1 MEDRTY
7 MLLAKEVLKSELKY
21 FEDFFADSL
30 KSPIPLLQG
39 MFNYIL
45 KNKGK
50 QIRPM
55 FALLSSKVGGVVNEK
70 SYRAA
75 LVVELLHTASLI
87 HDDVVDES
95 MVRRGDFSVNA
106 LWRSKPA
113 VLGGDI
119 LSLNALLV
127 TLTNQDHKILEI
139 YTGAIGQIIEG
150 EILQLQKS
158 FKLNLDE
165 AIYFEI
171 IRAKTAAFFA
181 AACAAGASSTFEDET
196 QIQLMHSFGE
206 KVGIAFQIK
215 DDLLDYSLSDIG
227 KPRGHDIEDKKITLP
242 LIYTLNHCSP
252 KLKRKIVR
260 IIKNGKDEDGIK
272 FVVEEVIKAG
282 GIRYSQEKMFQYRD
296 EAIGILDS
304 FPESQARLA
313 LEELVRY
320 TTDRTY

>member
-1 MEDRTY
+1 ME
-7 MLLAKEVLKSELKY
+7 
-21 FEDFFADSL
+21 SL
-30 KSPIPLLQG
+30 KSPNPLLQG
-39 MFNYIL
+39 MFNYVH

-55 FALLSSKVGGVVNEK
+55 FSLLSARLGGTVNEK

-75 LVVELLHTASLI
+75 LVVELLHTASLV
-87 HDDVVDES
+87 HDDVVDDS

-127 TLTNQDHKILEI
+127 TLVHNDHRILQI

-158 FKLNLDE
+158 LKLNQDE
-165 AIYFEI
+165 GVYFEI
-171 IRAKTAAFFA
+171 IKAKTAAFFA
-181 AACAAGASSTFEDET
+181 AACAAGASSTFGDED
-196 QIQLMHSFGE
+196 QVQRIYNFGE

-242 LIYTLNHCSP
+242 LIYTLNRCSWL
-252 KLKRKIVR
+252 LKKKIIRKIR
-260 IIKNGKDEDGIK
+260 KGKDENAVK

-282 GIRYSQEKMFQYRD
+282 GIQYARDKMFQYRD
-296 EAIGILDS
+296 DAISILNS
-304 FPESQARLA
+304 FPESPAR
-313 LEELVRY
+313 
-320 TTDRTY
+320 

>member
-1 MEDRTY
+1 
-7 MLLAKEVLKSELKY
+7 MLLAREVLKSELRY

-30 KSPIPLLQG
+30 KSPLPLLQG
-39 MFNYIL
+39 MMNYIL

-55 FALLSSKVGGVVNEK
+55 FALLSSRLGGAVNDK

-113 VLGGDI
+113 VLGGDV
-119 LSLNALLV
+119 LSLKALLV
-127 TLTNQDHKILEI
+127 TLNHNDHKILEI
-139 YTGAIGQIIEG
+139 YTTAIGQIIEG
-150 EILQLQKS
+150 EILQLRKS
-158 FKLNLDE
+158 LKLNLDE
-165 AIYFEI
+165 DVYFEI
-171 IRAKTAAFFA
+171 ITAKTAAFFA
-181 AACAAGASSTFEDET
+181 AACAAGASSTFHDDIYV
-196 QIQLMHSFGE
+196 QRMHSFGE

-227 KPRGHDIEDKKITLP
+227 KPRGHDIEDKKVTLP
-242 LIYTLNHCSP
+242 LIYTLNHSSP
-252 KLKRKIVR
+252 ALKRKIVR
-260 IIKNGKDEDGIK
+260 IVKRGKDEKAIA

-282 GIRYSQEKMFQYRD
+282 GIQYAQEKMLFYRD
-296 EAIGILDS
+296 QALQLLYE
-304 FPESQARLA
+304 FPESEARSA

>member
-1 MEDRTY
+1 
-7 MLLAKEVLKSELKY
+7 MLLAREVLKEELKY
-21 FEDFFADSL
+21 FEDFFSESL
-30 KSPIPLLQG
+30 KSPLPLLQG
-39 MFNYIL
+39 MMSYIL

-55 FALLSSKVGGVVNEK
+55 FALLSSKLGGEVNEK

-75 LVVELLHTASLI
+75 LVVELLHTASLV

-119 LSLNALLV
+119 LSLKALLV
-127 TLTNQDHKILEI
+127 VLSHGDHKILEI
-139 YTGAIGQIIEG
+139 YSTAIGQIIEG
-150 EILQLQKS
+150 EILQLRKS
-158 FKLNLDE
+158 LKLNLDE
-165 AIYFEI
+165 EVYFEI
-171 IRAKTAAFFA
+171 IKAKTAAFFG
-181 AACAAGASSTFEDET
+181 AACAAGASSNFDDEEKVK
-196 QIQLMHSFGE
+196 LMHDFGE

-215 DDLLDYSLSDIG
+215 DDLLDYSLTDIG

-242 LIYTLNHCSP
+242 LIYTLNNCTP
-252 KLKRKIVR
+252 ALKKKIVR
-260 IIKNGKDEDGIK
+260 IIKKGKNEKAIAYI
-272 FVVEEVIKAG
+272 VEEVKKAG
-282 GIRYSQEKMFQYRD
+282 GIKYAQDMMFFYRD
-296 EAIGILDS
+296 EALKLLYN
-304 FPESQARLA
+304 FPESESRKA

>member
-1 MEDRTY
+1 
-7 MLLAKEVLKSELKY
+7 MLLAREVLKSELTY
-21 FEDFFADSL
+21 FEDFFADAL
-30 KSPIPLLQG
+30 KTPLPILQG
-39 MFNYIL
+39 MFSYIL

-55 FALLSSKVGGVVNEK
+55 FALLSSKLGGAVTEQ

-95 MVRRGDFSVNA
+95 MVRRGDFSINA

-127 TLTNQDHKILEI
+127 TLTNNDHKILEI
-139 YTGAIGQIIEG
+139 YAGAIGQIIEG
-150 EILQLQKS
+150 EILQLRKS

-165 AIYFEI
+165 NIYFEI

-181 AACAAGASSTFEDET
+181 AACAAGASSTFKDQEYVDR
-196 QIQLMHSFGE
+196 MYSFGE

-260 IIKNGKDEDGIK
+260 IIKSGKDEDAIK
-272 FVVEEVIKAG
+272 FVVDEVMKAG
-282 GIRYSQEKMFQYRD
+282 GIEYAQLTMNKYRD
-296 EAIGILDS
+296 EAIAVLNS
-304 FPESQARLA
+304 FPPSDTRKA

>member
-1 MEDRTY
+1 
-7 MLLAKEVLKSELKY
+7 MLLAREVLQEELKH
-21 FEDFFADSL
+21 FEDFFSESL
-30 KSPIPLLQG
+30 KSPLPLLQG
-39 MFNYIL
+39 MMSYIL

-55 FALLSSKVGGVVNEK
+55 FSLLSAKLGGEVNEK

-75 LVVELLHTASLI
+75 LVVELLHTASLV

-119 LSLNALLV
+119 LSLKALLV
-127 TLTNQDHKILEI
+127 VLSHGDYEILEI
-139 YTGAIGQIIEG
+139 YSAAIGQIIEG
-150 EILQLQKS
+150 EILQLRKS

-165 AIYFEI
+165 AVYFEI
-171 IRAKTAAFFA
+171 ITAKTAAFFA
-181 AACAAGASSTFEDET
+181 AACAAGASSIFSEEE
-196 QIQLMHSFGE
+196 QVQQMHAFGE

-215 DDLLDYSLSDIG
+215 DDLLDYSLTDIG

-242 LIYTLNHCSP
+242 LIYTLNNCTPH
-252 KLKRKIVR
+252 LKRKIIR
-260 IIKNGKDEDGIK
+260 IIKKDKGEKAIAYIVD
-272 FVVEEVIKAG
+272 EVKKAG
-282 GIRYSQEKMFQYRD
+282 GIKYAEDKMFYYRD
-296 EAIGILDS
+296 EALKLLYN
-304 FPESQARLA
+304 FPESDSRKA

>member
-1 MEDRTY
+1 
-7 MLLAKEVLKSELKY
+7 MLKAREVLKSELTY
-21 FEDFFADSL
+21 FGEFFADAMKTPL
-30 KSPIPLLQG
+30 PILEG
-39 MFNYIL
+39 MYGYIL

-55 FALLSSKVGGVVNEK
+55 FALLCSKLGGVVNEK

-127 TLTNQDHKILEI
+127 TLTNSDHRILEI
-139 YTGAIGQIIEG
+139 YAGAIGQIIEG
-150 EILQLQKS
+150 EILQLRKS
-158 FKLNLDE
+158 FRLNLDE
-165 AIYFEI
+165 HIYFDI
-171 IRAKTAAFFA
+171 IKAKTAAFFA
-181 AACAAGASSTFEDET
+181 AACAAGASSTFVDEK
-196 QIQLMHSFGE
+196 QVQKMYSFGE

-242 LIYTLNHCSP
+242 LIYTLNHCPSAM
-252 KLKRKIVR
+252 KRKIVR
-260 IIKNGKDEDGIK
+260 IIKRGKDESAIK
-272 FVVEEVIKAG
+272 YVVEEVIKAG
-282 GIRYSQEKMFQYRD
+282 GIHYARERMNQYRD
-296 EAIGILDS
+296 EAIAILNE
-304 FPESQARLA
+304 FPVSDTRAA

>member
-1 MEDRTY
+1 
-7 MLLAKEVLKSELKY
+7 
-21 FEDFFADSL
+21 
-30 KSPIPLLQG
+30 
-39 MFNYIL
+39 
-45 KNKGK
+45 
-50 QIRPM
+50 
-55 FALLSSKVGGVVNEK
+55 
-70 SYRAA
+70 
-75 LVVELLHTASLI
+75 
-87 HDDVVDES
+87 

-127 TLTNQDHKILEI
+127 TLTHRDHRILEI
-139 YTGAIGQIIEG
+139 YSGAIGQIIEG

-158 FKLNLDE
+158 IKLNLDE
-165 AIYFEI
+165 NIYFEI
-171 IRAKTAAFFA
+171 IKAKTAAFFA
-181 AACAAGASSTFEDET
+181 AACAAGASSTFTDEAM
-196 QIQLMHSFGE
+196 IQHMYTFGE

-252 KLKRKIVR
+252 SLKRKIVK
-260 IIKNGKDEDGIK
+260 IIKQGKNEDGIK

-282 GIRYSQEKMFQYRD
+282 GIQYAQAKMAQYRD
-296 EAIGILDS
+296 DAIAILAH
-304 FPESQARLA
+304 FQESPAKSA

>member
-1 MEDRTY
+1 
-7 MLLAKEVLKSELKY
+7 MLLAREVLKEELKY
-21 FEDFFADSL
+21 FEDYFADAL
-30 KSPIPLLQG
+30 KTPLPLLQG
-39 MFNYIL
+39 MFSYIL

-55 FALLSSKVGGVVNEK
+55 FALLSSKLGGTVNER

-127 TLTNQDHKILEI
+127 TLTGNDHRILEI
-139 YTGAIGQIIEG
+139 YAGAIGQIIEG
-150 EILQLQKS
+150 EILQLRKS
-158 FKLNLDE
+158 FRLNLDE
-165 AIYFEI
+165 SIYFDI
-171 IRAKTAAFFA
+171 IKAKTAAFFA
-181 AACAAGASSTFEDET
+181 AACAAGASSTFTDESL
-196 QIQLMHSFGE
+196 IQRMYSFGE

-242 LIYTLNHCSP
+242 LIYTLNHCAP
-252 KLKRKIVR
+252 GLKRKIVR
-260 IIKNGKDEDGIK
+260 IIKRGKDDDAIK
-272 FVVEEVIKAG
+272 FVVEQVVKAG
-282 GIRYSQEKMFQYRD
+282 GIKYAQEKMFNYRD
-296 EAIGILDS
+296 EAIAILNA
-304 FPESQARLA
+304 FPETDSRKA

>member
-1 MEDRTY
+1 
-7 MLLAKEVLKSELKY
+7 MLLAREVLKSELKY
-21 FEDFFADSL
+21 FEDFFADAM
-30 KSPIPLLQG
+30 KSPVPVLEG
-39 MFNYIL
+39 MLSYIL

-55 FALLSSKVGGVVNEK
+55 FALLSSKLGGELNER

-127 TLTNQDHKILEI
+127 TLTNRDHRILEI
-139 YTGAIGQIIEG
+139 YSGAIGQIIEG

-158 FKLNLDE
+158 IKLNLDE
-165 AIYFEI
+165 NIYFEI
-171 IRAKTAAFFA
+171 IKAKTAAFFA
-181 AACAAGASSTFEDET
+181 AACAAGASSTFGDED
-196 QIQLMHSFGE
+196 QVKRMYSFGE

-252 KLKRKIVR
+252 AMKRKIVK
-260 IIKNGKDEDGIK
+260 IIKRGKNEDGIK

-282 GIRYSQEKMFQYRD
+282 GIKYAQDKMARYRD
-296 EAIGILDS
+296 DAIAILDY
-304 FPESQARLA
+304 FPASGARSA

>member
-1 MEDRTY
+1 
-7 MLLAKEVLKSELKY
+7 MLLAREVLKSELAY
-21 FEDFFADSL
+21 FEDFFAESL
-30 KSPIPLLQG
+30 KNPLPLLQG
-39 MFNYIL
+39 MMNYIL

-55 FALLSSKVGGVVNEK
+55 FALLSSKLGGAVNEK

-106 LWRSKPA
+106 LWRNKPA

-127 TLTNQDHKILEI
+127 TLTKNDHKILEI
-139 YTGAIGQIIEG
+139 YAGAIGQIIEG
-150 EILQLQKS
+150 EILQLRKS
-158 FKLNLDE
+158 LKLNLE
-165 AIYFEI
+165 ESVYFEI
-171 IRAKTAAFFA
+171 ITAKTAAFFA
-181 AACAAGASSTFEDET
+181 AACAAGASSTFSNET
-196 QIQLMHSFGE
+196 EIQRMYNFGE

-242 LIYTLNHCSP
+242 LIYTLNNCSP
-252 KLKRKIVR
+252 ALKRKIIK
-260 IIKNGKDEDGIK
+260 IIKHGKDENAIR

-282 GIRYSQEKMFQYRD
+282 GIEYAKQKMASYRD
-296 EAIGILDS
+296 EALQTLNQFPDS
-304 FPESQARLA
+304 ESKRA

>member
-1 MEDRTY
+1 
-7 MLLAKEVLKSELKY
+7 MLLAREVLKSELEY
-21 FEDFFADSL
+21 FEDFFAESL
-30 KSPIPLLQG
+30 KNPLPMVQG
-39 MFNYIL
+39 MMNYIL

-55 FALLSSKVGGVVNEK
+55 FALLSSKLGGPVNEK

-75 LVVELLHTASLI
+75 LVVELLHTASLV

-106 LWRSKPA
+106 IWRSKPA

-127 TLTNQDHKILEI
+127 TLIQNDHKILEI
-139 YTGAIGQIIEG
+139 YAGAIGQIIEG
-150 EILQLQKS
+150 EILQLRKS
-158 FKLNLDE
+158 LKLNLNE
-165 AIYFEI
+165 AVYFEI
-171 IRAKTAAFFA
+171 ITAKTAAFFA
-181 AACAAGASSTFEDET
+181 AACAAGASTTFTSEE
-196 QIQLMHSFGE
+196 QVQRMYAFGE

-227 KPRGHDIEDKKITLP
+227 KPRGHDIEDKKVTLP
-242 LIYTLNHCSP
+242 LIYTLNNCSP
-252 KLKRKIVR
+252 ALKRKIVR
-260 IIKNGKDEDGIK
+260 IVKHGKDEDGIR

-282 GIRYSQEKMFQYRD
+282 GIQYANEVMARYRD
-296 EAIGILDS
+296 EALNYLHE
-304 FPESQARLA
+304 FPESDSQRA

>member
-1 MEDRTY
+1 M
-7 MLLAKEVLKSELKY
+7 
-21 FEDFFADSL
+21 
-30 KSPIPLLQG
+30 LQG
-39 MFNYIL
+39 MMNYIL

-55 FALLSSKVGGVVNEK
+55 FALLSAKLGGPVNEK

-106 LWRSKPA
+106 IWRSKPA

-119 LSLNALLV
+119 LSLNALLA
-127 TLTNQDHKILEI
+127 TLVKNDHKILEI
-139 YTGAIGQIIEG
+139 YAKAIGHIIEG
-150 EILQLQKS
+150 EILQLRKS
-158 FKLNLDE
+158 LKLNLDE
-165 AIYFEI
+165 AVYFEI
-171 IRAKTAAFFA
+171 ITAKTAAFFA
-181 AACAAGASSTFEDET
+181 AACAAGASTTFPSEEN
-196 QIQLMHSFGE
+196 IQNMHAFGE

-227 KPRGHDIEDKKITLP
+227 KPRGHDIEDKKVTLP

-252 KLKRKIVR
+252 ALKKKIVR
-260 IIKNGKDEDGIK
+260 IVKHGKDEDGIR
-272 FVVEEVIKAG
+272 FVVEEVVKAG
-282 GIRYSQEKMFQYRD
+282 GIQYANEVMAKYRD
-296 EAIGILDS
+296 EALTYLHG
-304 FPESQARLA
+304 FPESDSQRA

>member
-1 MEDRTY
+1 
-7 MLLAKEVLKSELKY
+7 MLLAREVLKSELTY

-30 KSPIPLLQG
+30 KTPLPILQG

-55 FALLSSKVGGVVNEK
+55 FALLSSKLGGAVNEQ

-95 MVRRGDFSVNA
+95 MVRRGDFSINA
-106 LWRSKPA
+106 LWKSKPA

-127 TLTNQDHKILEI
+127 TLTNNDHRILEI
-139 YTGAIGQIIEG
+139 YAGAIGQIIEG
-150 EILQLQKS
+150 EILQLRKS

-165 AIYFEI
+165 SVYFEI

-181 AACAAGASSTFEDET
+181 AACAAGASSTFKDEEYV
-196 QIQLMHSFGE
+196 QRMYAFGE

-252 KLKRKIVR
+252 GLKRKIVR
-260 IIKNGKDEDGIK
+260 IIKNGKDENAIK

-282 GIRYSQEKMFQYRD
+282 GIEYAHLMMHKYRD
-296 EAIGILDS
+296 EAIAVLNS
-304 FPESQARLA
+304 FPPSDTRKA

>member
-1 MEDRTY
+1 
-7 MLLAKEVLKSELKY
+7 MLKAREVLSSELKY
-21 FEDFFADSL
+21 FEEYFLESL
-30 KSPIPLLQG
+30 KSPNPLLQG
-39 MFNYIL
+39 MLNYIH

-55 FALLSSKVGGVVNEK
+55 FSLLSAKLGGTVNEK

-75 LVVELLHTASLI
+75 LVVELLHTASLV

-95 MVRRGDFSVNA
+95 MVRRSDFSVNA

-127 TLTNQDHKILEI
+127 TLVHNDHRILEI

-158 FKLNLDE
+158 LKLNQDE
-165 AIYFEI
+165 GVYFEI
-171 IRAKTAAFFA
+171 IKAKTAAFFA
-181 AACAAGASSTFEDET
+181 AACAAGASSTFSSEDEV
-196 QIQLMHSFGE
+196 QRIYNFGE

-242 LIYTLNHCSP
+242 LIYTLNRCSWP
-252 KLKRKIVR
+252 LKRKIIR
-260 IIKNGKDEDGIK
+260 IIRKGKDENAIK

-282 GIRYSQEKMFQYRD
+282 GIQYARDKMFQYRD
-296 EAIGILDS
+296 DAIGILNT
-304 FPESQARLA
+304 FPKSPAREA

>member
-1 MEDRTY
+1 
-7 MLLAKEVLKSELKY
+7 MLLAREVLKEELKY
-21 FEDFFADSL
+21 FEDYFADAL
-30 KSPIPLLQG
+30 KTPLPLLQG
-39 MFNYIL
+39 MFSYIL

-55 FALLSSKVGGVVNEK
+55 FALLSSKLGGSVNER

-127 TLTNQDHKILEI
+127 TLSGNDHRILEI
-139 YTGAIGQIIEG
+139 YAGAIGQIIEG
-150 EILQLQKS
+150 EILQLRKS
-158 FKLNLDE
+158 FRLNLDE
-165 AIYFEI
+165 KIYFDI
-171 IRAKTAAFFA
+171 IKAKTAAFFA
-181 AACAAGASSTFEDET
+181 AACAAGASSTFADEVMV
-196 QIQLMHSFGE
+196 QRMYSFGE

-242 LIYTLNHCSP
+242 LIYTLNHCTSS
-252 KLKRKIVR
+252 LKRKIVR
-260 IIKNGKDEDGIK
+260 IIKNGKDDDGIK
-272 FVVEEVIKAG
+272 FVVEQVVKAG
-282 GIRYSQEKMFQYRD
+282 GIAYAKEKMFSYRD
-296 EAIGILDS
+296 EAIAILND
-304 FPESQARLA
+304 FPITESRKA

>member
-1 MEDRTY
+1 
-7 MLLAKEVLKSELKY
+7 MLLAREVLKQELTY
-21 FEDFFADSL
+21 FDEFFANAL
-30 KSPIPLLQG
+30 KTPVPALEG

-45 KNKGK
+45 KNRGK

-55 FALLSSKVGGVVNEK
+55 FALLSAQMGGVVNER

-127 TLTNQDHKILEI
+127 TLTNNDHRILEI
-139 YTGAIGQIIEG
+139 YACAIGQIIEG
-150 EILQLQKS
+150 EILQLRKS
-158 FKLNLDE
+158 FRLNLE
-165 AIYFEI
+165 EEVYFEI

-181 AACAAGASSTFEDET
+181 AACAAGASSTFANEAD
-196 QIQLMHSFGE
+196 IQRMYEFGE
-206 KVGIAFQIK
+206 RVGIAFQIK

-242 LIYTLNHCSP
+242 LIYTLNHCSSS
-252 KLKRKIVR
+252 LKRKIVR
-260 IIKNGKDEDGIK
+260 IIKSGKDDDAIK
-272 FVVEEVIKAG
+272 FIVDEVMKAG
-282 GIRYSQEKMFQYRD
+282 GIEYAQLTMNKYRD
-296 EAIGILDS
+296 EAIGILNL
-304 FPESQARLA
+304 FPESDTRKA
-313 LEELVRY
+313 LEQLVRY

>member
-1 MEDRTY
+1 
-7 MLLAKEVLKSELKY
+7 MLLAREVLKSELIY

-30 KSPIPLLQG
+30 KSHIPLLQG
-39 MFNYIL
+39 MMGYIL

-50 QIRPM
+50 QIRPL
-55 FALLSSKVGGVVNEK
+55 FALLSSKLGGTVNEK
-70 SYRAA
+70 SYVAA

-127 TLTNQDHKILEI
+127 TLTSNDHKILEI

-150 EILQLQKS
+150 EILQLRKS
-158 FKLNLDE
+158 LRLNLDE
-165 AIYFEI
+165 KVYFEI
-171 IRAKTAAFFA
+171 ITAKTAAFFA
-181 AACAAGASSTFEDET
+181 AACAAGASSTFDDEVL
-196 QIQLMHSFGE
+196 IQKMYSFGE

-227 KPRGHDIEDKKITLP
+227 KPRGHDIQDKKITLP

-252 KLKRKIVR
+252 GLKRKIVK
-260 IIKNGKDEDGIK
+260 IIKRGKDDDSIGYI
-272 FVVEEVIKAG
+272 VEEVIKAG
-282 GIRYSQEKMFQYRD
+282 GIQYAQEKMFKYRD
-296 EAIGILDS
+296 EALELLYEFPDS
-304 FPESQARLA
+304 QSRKA